1 MTKQT
6 FGERTTQAGFTILE
20 ISVVIVLVVILSGIA
35 LAYIPNAQMR
45 SRDSERLA
53 DVAALKNYF
62 EQQYVENASSSYP
75 TYVPTTSLASTLTT
89 ISNSGL
95 HDSIYAPGSSSASVN
110 EASSNN
116 DQTSVVSTS
125 NYIYQ
130 PFLSDGSLCT
140 SSSANQPCVRFKLWY
155 KLEENSPNG
164 TFIES
169 LHQQ

>member
-62 EQQYVENASSSYP
+62 EQQ
-75 TYVPTTSLASTLTT
+75 
-89 ISNSGL
+89 
-95 HDSIYAPGSSSASVN
+95 
-110 EASSNN
+110 
-116 DQTSVVSTS
+116 
-125 NYIYQ
+125 
-130 PFLSDGSLCT
+130 
-140 SSSANQPCVRFKLWY
+140 
-155 KLEENSPNG
+155 
-164 TFIES
+164 
-169 LHQQ
+169 